1 MDPKKN
7 KTEKRSGSVPLAA
20 VILMVLVP
28 LVGAILIFSLFLH
41 MPQGEG
47 RMLALSDSVAIPVI
61 ICLLVMVSLLAVFF
75 FLISSRTAKTD
86 TGTEKIYDDRF
97 SKLLDTD
104 SEMKKHRPAEY
115 DRVSLGEICTG
126 FCNYAASEEGLYYL
140 PETVRAF
147 VAGMSVSRL
156 LIFQGISGTGKT
168 SLAYAFGKYIQND
181 TVMVPVQPS
190 WKDKTD
196 LLGYYN
202 EFTGSYSETELLS
215 KLYEAEYNDEIY
227 IALLDEMN
235 IARVEYYFA
244 EFLSV
249 LELPDSESR
258 TVEIVS
264 DSRAGDPKKLCRGRL
279 HISDNVWFVGTA
291 NNDDSTLAI
300 SDKVYDR
307 ATVIDLDR
315 RAEPFSAPKTK
326 RIKLSG
332 SGLRELFAEA
342 RRKYRLGDEIRE
354 KIIRL
359 DGYLTEEFG
368 ITFGNRIMRQLEGF
382 VPVYIACGGSES
394 EAVDQIISRK
404 ILRKLEN
411 RNPVYVRSGAEKLV
425 GEINRLFGENALTLC
440 SDYIGKI
447 INQY

>member
-1 MDPKKN
+1 MNKLPVTEDRIGFAESISSSPLTGHTAIYIYILLLALLAAAVVVVIVVGLIRAENRKK
-7 KTEKRSGSVPLAA
+7 EKRPS
-20 VILMVLVP
+20 
-28 LVGAILIFSLFLH
+28 
-41 MPQGEG
+41 
-47 RMLALSDSVAIPVI
+47 
-61 ICLLVMVSLLAVFF
+61 
-75 FLISSRTAKTD
+75 T
-86 TGTEKIYDDRF
+86 RF
-97 SKLLDTD
+97 SKLLRTD
-104 SEMKKHRPAEY
+104 ADMAGYRPAEY

-202 EFTGSYSETELLS
+202 EFTGSYNETELLS

-447 INQY
+447 IKQY

>member
-1 MDPKKN
+1 MNRLSVTENRVGFAESISSSPLTGHTAIYIYILLLALLAAAVVVVIVVGLIRAENRKK
-7 KTEKRSGSVPLAA
+7 EKRPP
-20 VILMVLVP
+20 M
-28 LVGAILIFSLFLH
+28 
-41 MPQGEG
+41 
-47 RMLALSDSVAIPVI
+47 
-61 ICLLVMVSLLAVFF
+61 
-75 FLISSRTAKTD
+75 
-86 TGTEKIYDDRF
+86 RF
-97 SKLLDTD
+97 SKLLRTD
-104 SEMKKHRPAEY
+104 ADMAGHHPAEY

-147 VAGMSVSRL
+147 VAGMSVSRQ

-168 SLAYAFGKYIQND
+168 SLGYAFGKYIQND

-202 EFTGSYSETELLS
+202 EFTGSYNETELLS

-227 IALLDEMN
+227 IMLLDEMN

-342 RRKYRLGDEIRE
+342 RRKYRLGDETRE

-425 GEINRLFGENALTLC
+425 GEINRLFGENALPLC
-440 SDYIGKI
+440 SDYIGKLAKK
-447 INQY
+447 Y